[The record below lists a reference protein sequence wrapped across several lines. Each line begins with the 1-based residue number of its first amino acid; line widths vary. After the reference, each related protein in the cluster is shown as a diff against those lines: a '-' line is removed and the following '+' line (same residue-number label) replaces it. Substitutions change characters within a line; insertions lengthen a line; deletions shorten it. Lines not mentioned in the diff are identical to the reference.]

1 VNCRKLFFTT
11 ILAGAFFF
19 GASASTL
26 RAQGSAAAAPASSG
40 ASGKIGVINV
50 RQAIITTSE
59 GKQASAELQ
68 SQFAARQAELE
79 NLNKQINDLKQRLSA
94 GQATLSQEE
103 VARLTRQGELLA
115 RQLQRKQDEY
125 QEDVNASQGDVIDK
139 IGRKMIDVLDRYARE
154 NGYVAI
160 LDSSAQNTPILYASN
175 QIDVTQD
182 IIRLY
187 DQAYPLKAG
196 STTPKP
202 APKPAASTTPKP
214 APTAS
219 QPPAKP

>member
-1 VNCRKLFFTT
+1 
-11 ILAGAFFF
+11 
-19 GASASTL
+19 
-26 RAQGSAAAAPASSG
+26 
-40 ASGKIGVINV
+40 
-50 RQAIITTSE
+50 
-59 GKQASAELQ
+59 
-68 SQFAARQAELE
+68 
-79 NLNKQINDLKQRLSA
+79 
-94 GQATLSQEE
+94 
-103 VARLTRQGELLA
+103 
-115 RQLQRKQDEY
+115 
-125 QEDVNASQGDVIDK
+125 VIDK

-196 STTPKP
+196 SA
-202 APKPAASTTPKP
+202 APKPAASRPAGQSTTPKP

-219 QPPAKP
+219 QPPAAKP